1 MHKGGIYTGLLLS
14 GELNDQL
21 AEVDRAAL
29 EMVDRLI
36 ADMAKREGVTE
47 ALKAE
52 NQIEWVRRMNAIRSA
67 AEEIVL
73 SDLIYS

>member
-14 GELNDQL
+14 GELNDHL

-52 NQIEWVRRMNAIRSA
+52 DQIEWVRRMNAIRSA